1 MHIYYHDK
9 YMMNGYIYIWAYLK
23 VPLGYHWPYIIT
35 DSHGSIIWVMIND
48 KVYGL
53 WIVSGHQIQM
63 DSG

>member
-1 MHIYYHDK
+1 MD
-9 YMMNGYIYIWAYLK
+9 IYIWAYLK